1 MQGSDVSS
9 VPTTEVG
16 SQINIRRVFM
26 SKNIGVV
33 GEADAHEPTRNTN
46 NGVDC
51 TPLLVFY
58 AVVGVRERQSGL
70 ASPTTASPSHPTGTS
85 GRITE

>member
-33 GEADAHEPTRNTN
+33 GEADAHEPTHNTNNGVKVIIVKKVNSIPCKCLGVVGEANAQVTMRNTN
-46 NGVDC
+46 NGVKNQQ
-51 TPLLVFY
+51 
-58 AVVGVRERQSGL
+58 R
-70 ASPTTASPSHPTGTS
+70 
-85 GRITE
+85 